1 MSQQNIREFFSL
13 YQKYRFDDQLAFY
26 KSRVEEFEQ
35 AHNQAIS
42 ISIILLVLTALA
54 GVVGSITSIPPC
66 LKLSSQL
73 AATLFPIL
81 STAIAA
87 YNSLY
92 GFEQQAKLY
101 QDSIDNLIN
110 ARNTLGPIAL
120 ASLDDIQYTQHVE
133 KYVEDVEKVFH
144 DEQGQWGQLALKFK
158 PPQE

>member
-13 YQKYRFDDQLAFY
+13 YQQYRFEDQVKFY
-26 KSRVEEFEQ
+26 KSRVKEFEKAHDQ
-35 AHNQAIS
+35 AVLIS
-42 ISIILLVLTALA
+42 ITLLVLTAIA
-54 GVVGSITSIPPC
+54 GTVGSFTGIPQW
-66 LKLSSQL
+66 LKLGSQL

-101 QDSIDNLIN
+101 QDSIDNLIS
-110 ARNTLGPIAL
+110 ARDALAPIAL
-120 ASLDDIQYTQHVE
+120 ANLDDIQYTKRVDT
-133 KYVEDVEKVFH
+133 YVENVEKVFQE
-144 DEQGQWGQLALKFK
+144 EQGQWGQLAEKFK